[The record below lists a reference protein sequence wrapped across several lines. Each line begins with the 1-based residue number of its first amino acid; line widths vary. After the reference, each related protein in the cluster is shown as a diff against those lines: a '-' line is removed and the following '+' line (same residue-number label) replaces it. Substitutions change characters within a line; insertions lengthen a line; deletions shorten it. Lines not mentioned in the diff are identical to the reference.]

1 MSKAGP
7 HPNPDGTTKQ
17 STQPASGQ
25 VAACPPQAGPRCP
38 EGVEGANAK
47 PKPINQYLQHLAAE
61 RRLSPHTIAACQRDL
76 ANLTRLTANR
86 PLAELTV
93 TDIRG
98 AIVKLRAQNLSAASV
113 ARQLSSWRGFY
124 VFACRRLGFAGNPC
138 LGLRPPK
145 TAKAL
150 PDILSPDTCSQLL
163 DRAPDPEDALATR
176 DRAMFELFYS
186 SGLRLAEL
194 TGLDL
199 DDVNLQ
205 AGEAQVTGKGRK
217 TRIVPVGQ
225 SALDALSAWLPQRQQ
240 LLAGSDAHAGT
251 TALFIGRHGS
261 RLSPRS
267 VQLRLDRWARR
278 TGLGQH
284 VHPHM
289 LRHAFA
295 THVLQSSGDLRA
307 VQEMLGH
314 ASISTTQVYTHLDW
328 QHLAKVYD
336 QAHPRAR
343 KKD

>member
-1 MSKAGP
+1 VSA
-7 HPNPDGTTKQ
+7 
-17 STQPASGQ
+17 
-25 VAACPPQAGPRCP
+25 VA
-38 EGVEGANAK
+38 
-47 PKPINQYLQHLAAE
+47 QYLQHLAAE
-61 RRLSPHTIAACQRDL
+61 RRLSPHTVAAYQRDL
-76 ANLTRLTANR
+76 ANLTRLTAGK
-86 PLAELTV
+86 PLAELDV

-98 AIVKLRAQNLSAASV
+98 AIVKLRSQSLAAASV

-124 VFACRRLGFAGNPC
+124 TFACRRLGYPRNPC

-145 TAKAL
+145 AAKAL
-150 PDILSPDTCSQLL
+150 PDILSPDTCTQLL
-163 DRAPDPEDALATR
+163 DGAAAPADDDALLAR

-186 SGLRLAEL
+186 SGLRLSEL
-194 TGLDL
+194 AGLDL

-205 AGEAQVTGKGRK
+205 AGETQVTGKGRK
-217 TRIVPVGQ
+217 TRIVPVGKA
-225 SALDALSAWLPQRQQ
+225 ALDAIAAWLPQRQA
-240 LLAGSDAHAGT
+240 LLRDPTA
-251 TALFIGRHGS
+251 ALFIGQRGS
-261 RLSPRS
+261 RLTPRS
-267 VQLRLDRWARR
+267 VQLRLDRWARQA
-278 TGLGQH
+278 GLGQH

>member
-1 MSKAGP
+1 M
-7 HPNPDGTTKQ
+7 
-17 STQPASGQ
+17 
-25 VAACPPQAGPRCP
+25 
-38 EGVEGANAK
+38 NAE
-47 PKPINQYLQHLAAE
+47 PKPVGHYLQHLAAE
-61 RRLSPHTIAACQRDL
+61 RRLSPHTVAACRRDL
-76 ANLTRLTANR
+76 ANLTRLVAGR
-86 PLAELTV
+86 PLAELKV
-93 TDIRG
+93 TDIRS
-98 AIVKLRAQNLSAASV
+98 AIVKLRSHNLSASSV

-124 VFACRRLGFAGNPC
+124 SFACRRLGYASNPC

-145 TAKAL
+145 AAKAL
-150 PDILSPDTCSQLL
+150 PQILSPDACTQLL
-163 DRAPDPEDALATR
+163 DGRSAAPADDVLAAR

-194 TGLDL
+194 VGLDL
-199 DDVNLQ
+199 NDVNLKS
-205 AGEAQVTGKGRK
+205 GEAQVTGKGSK

-225 SALDALSAWLPQRQQ
+225 QALAALAAWLPQR
-240 LLAGSDAHAGT
+240 LTLTRDDMR
-251 TALFIGRHGS
+251 ALFISQRGA
-261 RLSPRS
+261 RLTPRS
-267 VQLRLDRWARR
+267 VQLRLNRWALQ

-284 VHPHM
+284 VHPHL

-343 KKD
+343 KKS

>member
-1 MSKAGP
+1 
-7 HPNPDGTTKQ
+7 
-17 STQPASGQ
+17 
-25 VAACPPQAGPRCP
+25 
-38 EGVEGANAK
+38 
-47 PKPINQYLQHLAAE
+47 LQHLAAE
-61 RRLSPHTIAACQRDL
+61 RRLSPHTVAAYRRDL
-76 ANLTRLTANR
+76 ANLARLAADK
-86 PLAELTV
+86 PLAELGV
-93 TDIRG
+93 TDIRS
-98 AIVKLRAQNLSAASV
+98 AIVRLRSQNLTAASV

-124 VFACRRLGFAGNPC
+124 TCACRRLGYARNPC

-145 TAKAL
+145 AAKAL
-150 PDILSPDTCSQLL
+150 PEILTPDACTQLL
-163 DRAPDPEDALATR
+163 ERGTDDDALAAR

-194 TGLDL
+194 VGLDL
-199 DDVNLQ
+199 NDVNLKS
-205 AGEAQVTGKGRK
+205 GEAQVTGKGRK
-217 TRIVPVGQ
+217 TRIVPVGHH
-225 SALDALSAWLPQRQQ
+225 ALAAIAAWLPLRQP
-240 LLAGSDAHAGT
+240 LARDNT
-251 TALFIGRHGS
+251 VALFVSQRGT

-267 VQLRLDRWARR
+267 VQLRLNRWTLQA
-278 TGLGQH
+278 GLGQH

-343 KKD
+343 KKG

>member
-1 MSKAGP
+1 VSA
-7 HPNPDGTTKQ
+7 
-17 STQPASGQ
+17 
-25 VAACPPQAGPRCP
+25 VA
-38 EGVEGANAK
+38 
-47 PKPINQYLQHLAAE
+47 QYLQHLAAE
-61 RRLSPHTIAACQRDL
+61 RRLSAHTVAAYQRDL
-76 ANLTRLTANR
+76 ANLSRLTAGK
-86 PLAELTV
+86 PLDELDV
-93 TDIRG
+93 PDIRG
-98 AIVKLRAQNLSAASV
+98 AIVKLRSQSLAAASV

-124 VFACRRLGFAGNPC
+124 TFACRRLGYPRNPC

-145 TAKAL
+145 AAKAL
-150 PDILSPDTCSQLL
+150 PEILSPDTCTQLL
-163 DRAPDPEDALATR
+163 DGAPTPADDDALLVR

-186 SGLRLAEL
+186 SGLRLSEL
-194 TGLDL
+194 AGLDL

-217 TRIVPVGQ
+217 TRIVPVGKA
-225 SALDALSAWLPQRQQ
+225 ALDAIAAWLPQRQA
-240 LLAGSDAHAGT
+240 LLRDPT
-251 TALFIGRHGS
+251 VALFIGQHGS
-261 RLSPRS
+261 RLTPRS
-267 VQLRLDRWARR
+267 VQLRLDRWARQA
-278 TGLGQH
+278 GLGQH

-343 KKD
+343 RKS

>member
-1 MSKAGP
+1 MNA
-7 HPNPDGTTKQ
+7 
-17 STQPASGQ
+17 
-25 VAACPPQAGPRCP
+25 VA
-38 EGVEGANAK
+38 
-47 PKPINQYLQHLAAE
+47 QYLQHLAAE
-61 RRLSPHTIAACQRDL
+61 RRLSPHTVAAYQRDL
-76 ANLTRLTANR
+76 ANLSRLTAGKA
-86 PLAELTV
+86 LAEIEV
-93 TDIRG
+93 GDIRD
-98 AIVKLRAQNLSAASV
+98 AIVKLRSQGLAAASV

-124 VFACRRLGFAGNPC
+124 TFACRRLGYLRNPC
-138 LGLRPPK
+138 TGLRPPK
-145 TAKAL
+145 AAKTL
-150 PDILSPDTCSQLL
+150 PDILSPDACSQLL
-163 DRAPDPEDALATR
+163 GGRPDDDDALGAR

-186 SGLRLAEL
+186 SGLRLSEL

-199 DDVNLQ
+199 DDLNLQ
-205 AGEAQVTGKGRK
+205 TGEAQVTGKGRK
-217 TRIVPVGQ
+217 TRIVPVGRQ
-225 SALDALSAWLPQRQQ
+225 ALDAVTAWLPQR
-240 LLAGSDAHAGT
+240 LVLMSRRNGILGEARDASA
-251 TALFIGRHGS
+251 ALFISQRGG

-267 VQLRLDRWARR
+267 VQQRLDRWARQA
-278 TGLGQH
+278 GLGQH

>member
-1 MSKAGP
+1 M
-7 HPNPDGTTKQ
+7 
-17 STQPASGQ
+17 
-25 VAACPPQAGPRCP
+25 
-38 EGVEGANAK
+38 NAVD
-47 PKPINQYLQHLAAE
+47 QYLQHLAAE
-61 RRLSPHTIAACQRDL
+61 RRLSPHTVAAYQRDL
-76 ANLTRLTANR
+76 ANLSKLTVAKRLT
-86 PLAELTV
+86 ELSV
-93 TDIRG
+93 VDIRS
-98 AIVKLRAQNLSAASV
+98 AIVKLRSQNLSAASV

-124 VFACRRLGFAGNPC
+124 TFACRRLGYASNPC
-138 LGLRPPK
+138 IGLRPPK
-145 TAKAL
+145 AAKAL
-150 PDILSPDTCSQLL
+150 PQVLSPDACAQLL
-163 DRAPDPEDALATR
+163 DGARTGTTDDALLAR

-194 TGLDL
+194 VGLDL
-199 DDVNLQ
+199 NDVNLQ
-205 AGEAQVTGKGRK
+205 SGEAQVTGKGRK

-225 SALDALSAWLPQRQQ
+225 QALDTLAAWLPQR
-240 LLAGSDAHAGT
+240 LPLARDNTS
-251 TALFIGRHGS
+251 ALFISQRGS

-267 VQLRLDRWARR
+267 VQLRLNRWARQA
-278 TGLGQH
+278 GLSQH

-343 KKD
+343 KKT

>member
-1 MSKAGP
+1 MSA
-7 HPNPDGTTKQ
+7 
-17 STQPASGQ
+17 
-25 VAACPPQAGPRCP
+25 VA
-38 EGVEGANAK
+38 
-47 PKPINQYLQHLAAE
+47 QYLQHLAAE
-61 RRLSPHTIAACQRDL
+61 RRLSPHTVAAYQRDL
-76 ANLTRLTANR
+76 ANLSELTAGK

-98 AIVKLRAQNLSAASV
+98 AIVKLRGQGLAATSV

-124 VFACRRLGFAGNPC
+124 TFACRRLGYANNPC
-138 LGLRPPK
+138 SGLRPPK
-145 TAKAL
+145 AAKTL
-150 PDILSPDTCSQLL
+150 PDVLSPDTCAQLL
-163 DRAPDPEDALATR
+163 GGRADGDDALAAR

-194 TGLDL
+194 VGLDL
-199 DDVNLQ
+199 GDVNLQ
-205 AGEAQVTGKGRK
+205 SGEAQVTGKGRK
-217 TRIVPVGQ
+217 TRIVPVGRQ
-225 SALDALSAWLPQRQQ
+225 ALAALAAWLPQRQP
-240 LLAGSDAHAGT
+240 LMSREHTA
-251 TALFIGRHGS
+251 ALFIGQRGT
-261 RLSPRS
+261 RLTPRS
-267 VQLRLDRWARR
+267 VQLRLNRWALQA
-278 TGLGQH
+278 GLGQH